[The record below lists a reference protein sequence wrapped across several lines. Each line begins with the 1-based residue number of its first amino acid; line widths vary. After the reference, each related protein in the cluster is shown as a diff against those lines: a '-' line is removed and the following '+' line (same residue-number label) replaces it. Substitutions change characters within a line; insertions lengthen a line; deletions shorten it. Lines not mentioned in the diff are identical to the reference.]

1 VIHLPAKKKLINLMG
16 GVGVLL
22 LLQATLTA
30 AQPERLH
37 WSKSTPLPEPRA
49 GHATGILDGKLV
61 IAGGTYWEGKKGN
74 WTKKI
79 FSARTHAF
87 DPVTK
92 KWEELPDAPI
102 PFGYAAYAV
111 VENQLYVLGGYDG
124 QKENRQMLML
134 SRQAGEYAWKI
145 VGELPETRL
154 FAWAGSVGT
163 SLYLLGG
170 VSKFEPM
177 DDAGSCCTSTTAT
190 QRLQV
195 LDTAHPD
202 KGWLELPAY
211 PGNKRWL
218 FSAETDGDNLWMF
231 GGIYTANAQDAP
243 AKFAHVFRYNFTQRA
258 WYQHAPLPDDTLQA
272 TPLSPLYVDGK
283 IVLMSFAKTVWQLD
297 LKTQRYS
304 ELAPLPEEAF
314 VDRYVW
320 LDNQIIGAGGENK
333 IESPRRRSEW
343 TFVGQFQP

>member
-1 VIHLPAKKKLINLMG
+1 MIHLPAKKKLINLMG